1 MKLFLPIIIIFYNL
15 SFLFTMSDSKDSLAL
30 IKAMKIR
37 DCRDFR
43 NYPDYRNEIQ
53 TLIQSE
59 NDLNKQNQCG
69 ETMLMVIAWNG
80 GRYAAEMM
88 SLLVNAGA
96 DIDMQSQ
103 AGATALMLAACNG
116 GGDGEW
122 TWETVGFLIDAK
134 ADVNKCNKSGWTA
147 LMCAAK
153 YGGRHG
159 EYLLERLVNAG
170 ANKETQNKYGK
181 TALMYAAEYQDMRY
195 ATKMVRFLVDDTDP
209 NLDLDDNIKALLEQP
224 KLVNDSAPSGGS
236 LFGSRGVVLAGAC
249 KRVKIH

>member
-1 MKLFLPIIIIFYNL
+1 MPFLY
-15 SFLFTMSDSKDSLAL
+15 TMSDSEDTIAL

-37 DCRDFR
+37 DCRDYR
-43 NYPDYRNEIQ
+43 NYPDYRNEIR
-53 TLIQSE
+53 TLIQSK
-59 NDLNKQNQCG
+59 NDLNKQNQYG
-69 ETMLMVIAWNG
+69 ETMLMIIAWNG

-103 AGATALMLAACNG
+103 NGMTALMLAAWNG
-116 GGDGEW
+116 GGDGEY

-147 LMCAAK
+147 LMYAAK
-153 YGGRHG
+153 HGGRHG
-159 EYLLERLVNAG
+159 ELLLERLVKAG

-181 TALMYAAEYQDMRY
+181 TALMYAAEYQNVDKWY
-195 ATKMVRFLVDDTDP
+195 ATKMVRFLVNDTDP

-249 KRVKIH
+249 KRARIH